1 MDLDAEKI
9 EEKVKE
15 SSWAER
21 QILSIVYRLNR
32 KVQLVRLRTGKYLEG
47 KSVRMETRK
56 VRNVR
61 T

>member
-15 SSWAER
+15 RSWAER

-32 KVQLVRLRTGKYLEG
+32 KLEQ
-47 KSVRMETRK
+47 VNT
-56 VRNVR
+56 
-61 T
+61 